1 VIHSDRLVGISLGKI
16 MLKPGDIAIVSG
28 ARTPFGRYCGKLKD
42 FTAQELGAIAAK
54 GAMERASVD
63 PKEVDHAVFGNAQQ
77 TSGDALYGARHV
89 GLRAGLPIEVPAL
102 TVNRLCGSGMQA
114 IVNAAQLVQLDEAK
128 VVLAG
133 GMEAMSQAPFV
144 IRGRD
149 GFTLAPG
156 GKLEDSL
163 MVALLDSYCGLYMAN
178 TAELYGEEQ
187 GITRQAQ
194 DEFALRSQKCAED
207 AYKAGRLQEELV
219 PVPLRNHKGEA
230 TGESLTED
238 DHRRPQT
245 TLEGLGKLKAA
256 FGKNGTVTAGNASGI
271 VDGAAAVVVMSM
283 EEARKRNLMPLGR
296 IVSWGI
302 AGVEP
307 KLMGRGPVPA
317 SKIALQKAGMSLEY
331 MDLIEVN
338 EAFAAQYLAVEKEL
352 GLDREKV
359 NVNGGAIALGHPLG
373 ATGTRLVITL
383 LYELRRRKK
392 KYGLATA
399 CIGGGQG
406 IAMIV
411 ETLLNF

>member
-1 VIHSDRLVGISLGKI
+1 

-42 FTAQELGAIAAK
+42 FTAQELAAVAAK
-54 GAMERASVD
+54 GAIERSGINS
-63 PKEVDHAVFGNAQQ
+63 EEFDHAVFGNAQQ

-89 GLRAGLPIEVPAL
+89 GLRAGLPIETPAL
-102 TVNRLCGSGMQA
+102 TVNRLCGSGMQS
-114 IVNAAQLVQLDEAK
+114 IVSAAQMIQTDEAK
-128 VVLAG
+128 IVVAG

-178 TAELYGEEQ
+178 TAELYGEQQ

-194 DEFALRSQKCAED
+194 DEFALRSQQTAD
-207 AYKAGRLQEELV
+207 AAYKEGRIQEELV
-219 PVPLRNHKGEA
+219 PVALKNHKGDQ
-230 TGESLTED
+230 TGEMLAED

-245 TLEGLGKLKAA
+245 TMEGLAKLKAA

-271 VDGAAAVVVMSM
+271 VDGGAAVVVMSL
-283 EEARKRNLMPLGR
+283 EDAGKRGLNPLGR
-296 IVSWGI
+296 IVNWGI
-302 AGVEP
+302 AGVDP

-317 SKIALQKAGMSLEY
+317 TKVALQRAGLTLDY
-331 MDLIEVN
+331 IDLIEVN

-406 IAMIV
+406 IAMVV
-411 ETLLNF
+411 ESFH

>member
-1 VIHSDRLVGISLGKI
+1 

-28 ARTPFGRYCGKLKD
+28 ARTPMGRYCGKLKD
-42 FTAQELGAIAAK
+42 FTAQELGGIAAR
-54 GAMERASVD
+54 GAIERSGID
-63 PKEVDHAVFGNAQQ
+63 PKEFDHVVFGNAQQ

-89 GLRAGLPIEVPAL
+89 GLRAGLPIETPAL

-114 IVNAAQLVQLDEAK
+114 IVNAAQMVQTAEAK
-128 VVLAG
+128 MVLAG
-133 GMEAMSQAPFV
+133 GMEAMSQAPFA

-163 MVALLDSYCGLYMAN
+163 MVALLDSYCGLYMAQ
-178 TAELYGEEQ
+178 TAERYGDRQ
-187 GITRQAQ
+187 GITRQMQ
-194 DEFALRSQKCAED
+194 DEFALRSQQTAD
-207 AYKAGRLQEELV
+207 TAYKEGRLQEELV
-219 PVPLRNHKGEA
+219 PVPLKNSKGEM
-230 TGESLTED
+230 TGEVFSED

-245 TLEGLGKLKAA
+245 TMEGLAKLRPA
-256 FGKNGTVTAGNASGI
+256 FGKEGTVTAGNASGI
-271 VDGAAAVVVMSM
+271 VDGGAAVVVMSV
-283 EEARKRNLMPLGR
+283 EQAQKRDLNPLGR
-296 IVSWGI
+296 IVNWGI
-302 AGVEP
+302 AGVDP
-307 KLMGRGPVPA
+307 SVMGRGPVPA
-317 SKIALQKAGMSLEY
+317 TKLALQRAGLTLDY
-331 MDLIEVN
+331 IDLIEVN

-352 GLDREKV
+352 GLDRNKV

-406 IAMIV
+406 IAMVV
-411 ETLLNF
+411 ESMH

>member
-1 VIHSDRLVGISLGKI
+1 
-16 MLKPGDIAIVSG
+16 MLKTGDIAIVSG

-42 FTAQELGAIAAK
+42 FTAQELGAVAAK
-54 GAMERASVD
+54 GAMERAGVD
-63 PKEVDHAVFGNAQQ
+63 AKEFDHVVFGNAQQ

-89 GLRAGLPIEVPAL
+89 GLRAGLPIETPAL
-102 TVNRLCGSGMQA
+102 TVNRLCGSGMQS
-114 IVNAAQLVQLDEAK
+114 IVSAAQMIMVDEAK
-128 VVLAG
+128 IVLAG

-163 MVALLDSYCGLYMAN
+163 MVALLDSYCGSYMAN
-178 TAELYGEEQ
+178 TAELYGSEH
-187 GITRQAQ
+187 GITREMQ
-194 DEFALRSQKCAED
+194 DEFALRSQQKAD
-207 AYKAGRLQEELV
+207 AAYKEGRIQEELV
-219 PVPLRNHKGEA
+219 PVPLKNSKGEA
-230 TGESLTED
+230 TGESFTED

-245 TLEGLGKLKAA
+245 TLEGLAKLKTA
-256 FGKNGTVTAGNASGI
+256 FGKSGTVTAGNASGI
-271 VDGAAAVVVMSM
+271 VDGAAAVVLMSL
-283 EEARKRNLMPLGR
+283 EETRKRNLAPLGR
-296 IVSWGI
+296 IVSWGV

-307 KLMGRGPVPA
+307 KVMGRGPVPA
-317 SKIALQKAGMSLEY
+317 TKIALQKAGLSLDY
-331 MDLIEVN
+331 IDLIEVN
-338 EAFAAQYLAVEKEL
+338 EAFAAQYLGVEKEL

>member
-1 VIHSDRLVGISLGKI
+1 
-16 MLKPGDIAIVSG
+16 MLKPGDIAIVGG

-42 FTAQELGAIAAK
+42 FTAQELGAVAGKAAM
-54 GAMERASVD
+54 GRSGVD
-63 PKEVDHAVFGNAQQ
+63 PKDVDHAIFGNAQQ

-89 GLRAGLPIEVPAL
+89 ALRAGLPIETPAL
-102 TVNRLCGSGMQA
+102 TVNRLCGSGMQS
-114 IVNAAQLVQLDEAK
+114 IINAAQMVQLGEANI
-128 VVLAG
+128 VLAG
-133 GMEAMSQAPFV
+133 GMEAMSQAPFS

-178 TAELYGEEQ
+178 TAELYGEQQ
-187 GITRQAQ
+187 GITRQMQ
-194 DEFALRSQKCAED
+194 DEFALRSQHMAD
-207 AYKAGRLQEELV
+207 AAYKEGRLQEELV
-219 PVPLRNHKGEA
+219 PVPLKNSKGEP
-230 TGESLTED
+230 TGDTLSED

-245 TLEGLGKLKAA
+245 TMEGLAKLRTA
-256 FGKNGTVTAGNASGI
+256 FGKTGTVTAGNASGI
-271 VDGAAAVVVMSM
+271 VDGAAAVVIMSLDH
-283 EEARKRNLMPLGR
+283 AQKRSLQPMGR
-296 IVSWGI
+296 IVSWGV
-302 AGVEP
+302 AGVDP

-317 SKIALQKAGMSLEY
+317 SKIALQKAGLTLDY
-331 MDLIEVN
+331 IDLIEIN

-352 GLDREKV
+352 GLDRNKV

-392 KYGLATA
+392 KYGLASA

-406 IAMIV
+406 IAMVV
-411 ETLLNF
+411 ENLS

>member
-1 VIHSDRLVGISLGKI
+1 

-54 GAMERASVD
+54 GAIDRAGIK
-63 PKEVDHAVFGNAQQ
+63 PEEFDHAVFGNAQQ

-89 GLRAGLPIEVPAL
+89 GLRAGLPIETPAL

-114 IVNAAQLVQLDEAK
+114 IVNGAHMIMTDEAS

-133 GMEAMSQAPFV
+133 GMEAMSQAPFS

-178 TAELYGEEQ
+178 TAELYGSQ
-187 GITRQAQ
+187 HGITREMQ
-194 DEFALRSQKCAED
+194 DEFALRSQKLADD
-207 AYKAGRLQEELV
+207 AYKAGRTQEELV
-219 PVPLRNHKGEA
+219 PVPLKNSKGESA
-230 TGESLTED
+230 GESLTED

-245 TLEGLGKLKAA
+245 TMEGLAKLRPA
-256 FGKNGTVTAGNASGI
+256 FGKTGTVTAGNASGI
-271 VDGAAAVVVMSM
+271 VDGGAAVVLTSL
-283 EEARKRNLMPLGR
+283 EEAGKRGIQPLGR
-296 IVSWGI
+296 IVNWGI
-302 AGVEP
+302 AGVDP
-307 KLMGRGPVPA
+307 KIMGSGPVPA
-317 SKIALQKAGMSLEY
+317 SKIALQKAGMTLEHI
-331 MDLIEVN
+331 DLIEVN

-406 IAMIV
+406 IAMVV
-411 ETLLNF
+411 ESLN

>member
-1 VIHSDRLVGISLGKI
+1 
-16 MLKPGDIAIVSG
+16 MLKPGDVAIMSG

-54 GAMERASVD
+54 GAIERSKLNVEEFAHVI
-63 PKEVDHAVFGNAQQ
+63 FGNAQQ

-89 GLRAGLPIEVPAL
+89 GLRAGLPIEIPAL
-102 TVNRLCGSGMQA
+102 TVNRLCGSGMQS
-114 IVNAAQLVQLDEAK
+114 IVNAAQMIQLGEATT
-128 VVLAG
+128 VLAG
-133 GMEAMSQAPFV
+133 GMEAMSQAPFS

-149 GFTLAPG
+149 GFALAPG

-163 MVALLDSYCGLYMAN
+163 MVALLDSYCGSYMAN
-178 TAELYGEEQ
+178 TAELYGSQ
-187 GITRQAQ
+187 HGVTREMQ
-194 DEFALRSQKCAED
+194 DEFALRSQKCADD
-207 AYKAGRLQEELV
+207 AYRAGRIQEELV
-219 PVPLRNHKGEA
+219 PVALRNSKGEP

-245 TLEGLGKLKAA
+245 TMEGLAKLKPA

-271 VDGAAAVVVMSM
+271 VDGAAAVVLMSLD
-283 EEARKRNLMPLGR
+283 EVRKRNMDPLGR
-296 IVSWGI
+296 IVSWGV
-302 AGVEP
+302 AGVDP
-307 KLMGRGPVPA
+307 KIMGSGPVPA
-317 SKIALQKAGMSLEY
+317 TKIALQKAGMTLEHI
-331 MDLIEVN
+331 DLIEVN
-338 EAFAAQYLAVEKEL
+338 EAFAAQYLAVEKQL

-383 LYELRRRKK
+383 LNELRRRKK

-406 IAMIV
+406 IAMVV
-411 ETLLNF
+411 ENFN

>member
-1 VIHSDRLVGISLGKI
+1 
-16 MLKPGDIAIVSG
+16 MLKTGDIAIVSG

-42 FTAQELGAIAAK
+42 FTAQELGAVAAK
-54 GAMERASVD
+54 GAMERAGVD
-63 PKEVDHAVFGNAQQ
+63 AKEFDHVVFGNAQQ

-89 GLRAGLPIEVPAL
+89 GLRAGLPIETPAL

-114 IVNAAQLVQLDEAK
+114 IVSAAQMIMVDEAK
-128 VVLAG
+128 IVLAG

-156 GKLEDSL
+156 GKMEDSL
-163 MVALLDSYCGLYMAN
+163 MVALLDSYCGSYMAN
-178 TAELYGEEQ
+178 TAELYGSEH
-187 GITRQAQ
+187 GITREMQ
-194 DEFALRSQKCAED
+194 DEFALRSQQKAD
-207 AYKAGRLQEELV
+207 AAYKEGRIQEELV
-219 PVPLRNHKGEA
+219 PVPLKNSKGEG
-230 TGESLTED
+230 TGESFTED

-245 TLEGLGKLKAA
+245 TSEGLAKLKTA
-256 FGKNGTVTAGNASGI
+256 FGRSGTVTAGNASGI
-271 VDGAAAVVVMSM
+271 VDGAAAVVLMSM
-283 EEARKRNLMPLGR
+283 EETRKRNLMPLGR
-296 IVSWGI
+296 IVSWGV

-307 KLMGRGPVPA
+307 KVMGRGPVPA
-317 SKIALQKAGMSLEY
+317 TKIALQKAGLSLDY
-331 MDLIEVN
+331 IDLIEVN
-338 EAFAAQYLAVEKEL
+338 EAFAAQYLGVEKEL

>member
-1 VIHSDRLVGISLGKI
+1 

-28 ARTPFGRYCGKLKD
+28 ARTPFGRYCGKLRD
-42 FTAQELGAIAAK
+42 FTAQELGAIAGK
-54 GAMERASVD
+54 GATERAGL
-63 PKEVDHAVFGNAQQ
+63 ELQEFDHAVFGNAQQ

-89 GLRAGLPIEVPAL
+89 GLLAGLPIETPAL

-114 IVNAAQLVQLDEAK
+114 IINAAQMIQLGEANL
-128 VVLAG
+128 VLAG

-178 TAELYGEEQ
+178 TAELYGEQQ

-194 DEFALRSQKCAED
+194 DEFALRSQQKAD
-207 AYKAGRLQEELV
+207 AAYKDGRLREELV
-219 PVPLRNHKGEA
+219 PVPQRNSKGEA

-245 TLEGLGKLKAA
+245 TMEGLAKLKPA
-256 FGKNGTVTAGNASGI
+256 FGKKGTVTAGNASGI
-271 VDGAAAVVVMSM
+271 VDGGAAVVVMSL
-283 EEARKRNLMPLGR
+283 EHALKRGLKPLGR
-296 IVSWGI
+296 IVNWGV

-317 SKIALQKAGMSLEY
+317 TKLALEKAGLSLDY
-331 MDLIEVN
+331 IDLIEVN

-406 IAMIV
+406 IAMVV
-411 ETLLNF
+411 ESLN

>member
-1 VIHSDRLVGISLGKI
+1 

-42 FTAQELGAIAAK
+42 FSAQELGAIAAK
-54 GAMERASVD
+54 EAIVRAGVK
-63 PKEVDHAVFGNAQQ
+63 PEEFDHAVFGNAQQ

-114 IVNAAQLVQLDEAK
+114 IVNAAHMIMTDEAS

-178 TAELYGEEQ
+178 TAELYGSQQ
-187 GITRQAQ
+187 GITREMQ

-207 AYKAGRLQEELV
+207 AYKGGRIQEELV
-219 PVPLRNHKGEA
+219 PVPLKNAKGEL

-245 TLEGLGKLKAA
+245 TMEGLAKLKPA

-271 VDGAAAVVVMSM
+271 VDGGAAVVLMSL
-283 EEARKRNLMPLGR
+283 EEAGKRGIQPLGR

-302 AGVEP
+302 AGVDP
-307 KLMGRGPVPA
+307 KIMGSGPVPA
-317 SKIALQKAGMSLEY
+317 TKLALQKAGMTLDHI
-331 MDLIEVN
+331 DLIEVN

-406 IAMIV
+406 IAMVV
-411 ETLLNF
+411 ESLN

>member
-1 VIHSDRLVGISLGKI
+1 
-16 MLKPGDIAIVSG
+16 MLKIGDIAIVSG
-28 ARTPFGRYCGKLKD
+28 ARTPFGRYCGKLKN
-42 FTAQELGAIAAK
+42 FTAQELGAVAAK
-54 GAMERASVD
+54 GAIERSGVEAKD
-63 PKEVDHAVFGNAQQ
+63 FDHVVFGNAQQ

-89 GLRAGLPIEVPAL
+89 GLRAGLPIETPAL

-114 IVNAAQLVQLDEAK
+114 IVSGAQLIQTDEAK

-163 MVALLDSYCGLYMAN
+163 MVALLDSYCGSYMAN
-178 TAELYGEEQ
+178 TAELYGSQQ
-187 GITRQAQ
+187 GITREMQ
-194 DEFALRSQKCAED
+194 DELALRSQKCADD
-207 AYKAGRLQEELV
+207 AYKAGRIQEELV
-219 PVPLRNHKGEA
+219 PVPLRDPKGEP

-245 TLEGLGKLKAA
+245 TAEGLAKLKPA
-256 FGKNGTVTAGNASGI
+256 FGKSGTVTAGNASGI
-271 VDGAAAVVVMSM
+271 VDGGAAVVMMSID
-283 EEARKRNLMPLGR
+283 EARKRNIVPMGR
-296 IVSWGI
+296 IVSWAV

-307 KLMGRGPVPA
+307 KIMGRGPVPA
-317 SKIALQKAGMSLEY
+317 SQLALQKAGMSLEY

>member
-1 VIHSDRLVGISLGKI
+1 
-16 MLKPGDIAIVSG
+16 MLKPGENSIVSG
-28 ARTPFGRYCGKLKD
+28 ARTPFGRYCGKVKD
-42 FTAQELGAIAAK
+42 FTAQELGAIAGK
-54 GAMERASVD
+54 GGMR
-63 PKEVDHAVFGNAQQ
+63 
-77 TSGDALYGARHV
+77 
-89 GLRAGLPIEVPAL
+89 RAGRAIETPAL

-114 IVNAAQLVQLDEAK
+114 IVNAAQMIQLGEAS

-133 GMEAMSQAPFV
+133 GMEAMAQAPFV
-144 IRGRD
+144 IRGRE

-178 TAELYGEEQ
+178 TAELYGEQQ

-194 DEFALRSQKCAED
+194 DEFALRSQQKAD
-207 AYKAGRLQEELV
+207 AAYKDGRLREELV
-219 PVPLRNHKGEA
+219 PVPQRNSKGEA
-230 TGESLTED
+230 TGESLAED

-245 TLEGLGKLKAA
+245 TMEGLAKLKPA
-256 FGKNGTVTAGNASGI
+256 FGKKGTVTAGNASGI
-271 VDGAAAVVVMSM
+271 VDGGAAVVVMSL
-283 EEARKRNLMPLGR
+283 EHALKRGLKPLGR
-296 IVSWGI
+296 IVNWGV
-302 AGVEP
+302 AGVDP

-317 SKIALQKAGMSLEY
+317 TKVALQKAGLSLDY
-331 MDLIEVN
+331 IDLIEVN
-338 EAFAAQYLAVEKEL
+338 EAFAAQYLAGEKEL
-352 GLDREKV
+352 GLDREKG

>member
-1 VIHSDRLVGISLGKI
+1 
-16 MLKPGDIAIVSG
+16 
-28 ARTPFGRYCGKLKD
+28 
-42 FTAQELGAIAAK
+42 
-54 GAMERASVD
+54 
-63 PKEVDHAVFGNAQQ
+63 
-77 TSGDALYGARHV
+77 
-89 GLRAGLPIEVPAL
+89 
-102 TVNRLCGSGMQA
+102 
-114 IVNAAQLVQLDEAK
+114 
-128 VVLAG
+128 
-133 GMEAMSQAPFV
+133 V

-163 MVALLDSYCGLYMAN
+163 MVALLDTYCGLYMAN
-178 TAELYGEEQ
+178 TAELYGEQQ

-194 DEFALRSQKCAED
+194 DELALRSQQRADD
-207 AYKAGRLQEELV
+207 AYKAGRLPEELV
-219 PVPLRNHKGEA
+219 AVPLRNSKGEA
-230 TGESLTED
+230 TGEMLTED
-238 DHRRPQT
+238 DHRRAQT
-245 TLEGLGKLKAA
+245 TLEGLAKLRPA

-271 VDGAAAVVVMSM
+271 VDGGAAVVVMSL
-283 EEARKRNLMPLGR
+283 EDAGKRNLNPLGR
-296 IVSWGI
+296 IVNWGI

-317 SKIALQKAGMSLEY
+317 TKVALQRAGLTLDY
-331 MDLIEVN
+331 IDLIEVN

-406 IAMIV
+406 IAMVV
-411 ETLLNF
+411 ESFH

>member
-1 VIHSDRLVGISLGKI
+1 
-16 MLKPGDIAIVSG
+16 MLKAGDIAIVSG

-42 FTAQELGAIAAK
+42 FTAQELGSIAGK
-54 GAMERASVD
+54 GAMDRAGID
-63 PKEVDHAVFGNAQQ
+63 PKEFDHVVFGNAQQ

-89 GLRAGLPIEVPAL
+89 GLRAGIPIETPAL

-114 IVNAAQLVQLDEAK
+114 IVSAAQMIQTDEAK
-128 VVLAG
+128 IVLAG

-163 MVALLDSYCGLYMAN
+163 MVALLDSYCGSYMAN
-178 TAELYGEEQ
+178 TAELYGSEQ
-187 GITRQAQ
+187 GITREMQ

-207 AYKAGRLQEELV
+207 AYTAGRIQGELV

-230 TGESLTED
+230 TGETLTED

-245 TLEGLGKLKAA
+245 TREGLARLRPA

-271 VDGAAAVVVMSM
+271 VDGGAAVVVMSL
-283 EEARKRNLMPLGR
+283 ENALKRGLKPLGR
-296 IVSWGI
+296 LVGWGI

-317 SKIALQKAGMSLEY
+317 SKLALQKAGLSLDY
-331 MDLIEVN
+331 IDLIEVN

-352 GLDREKV
+352 ALDRDKV

-406 IAMIV
+406 IAMVV
-411 ETLLNF
+411 ESLN

>member
-1 VIHSDRLVGISLGKI
+1 

-28 ARTPFGRYCGKLKD
+28 ARTPMGRYCGKLKD
-42 FTAQELGAIAAK
+42 FTAQELGAVAAK
-54 GAMERASVD
+54 GAIERVGID
-63 PKEVDHAVFGNAQQ
+63 PKEFDHVVFGNAQQ

-89 GLRAGLPIEVPAL
+89 GLRAGLPIETPAL

-114 IVNAAQLVQLDEAK
+114 IVSAAQMVQTDEAK
-128 VVLAG
+128 IVLAG

-163 MVALLDSYCGLYMAN
+163 MVALLDSYCGSYMAN
-178 TAELYGEEQ
+178 TAELYGEQQ
-187 GITRQAQ
+187 GITRQMQ
-194 DEFALRSQKCAED
+194 DEFALRSQQAAD
-207 AYKAGRLQEELV
+207 AAYKERRLPEEIV
-219 PVPLRNHKGEA
+219 PVSVKNGKGESEMFA
-230 TGESLTED
+230 ED

-245 TLEGLGKLKAA
+245 TMEGLAKLRPA

-271 VDGAAAVVVMSM
+271 VDGGAAVVVMSL
-283 EEARKRNLMPLGR
+283 EQAQKRDLSPLGR
-296 IVSWGI
+296 IVNWGI
-302 AGVEP
+302 AGVDP

-317 SKIALQKAGMSLEY
+317 TKLALQRAGLTLDY
-331 MDLIEVN
+331 IDLIEVN

-352 GLDREKV
+352 GLDRNKV

-383 LYELRRRKK
+383 LYELRRRGK

-406 IAMIV
+406 IAMVV
-411 ETLLNF
+411 ESFH